1 MNPAFGFLGLLYCIT
16 ANLGQE
22 ASAQTIGSEANTIL
36 SESIRSRWLQRGR
49 APAVLVGVDY
59 KTDGFL
65 EGEPL
70 ERGWVMRFGLS
81 FKGH

>member
-16 ANLGQE
+16 ASHGQE
-22 ASAQTIGSEANTIL
+22 ASARTKGFGGGVWPEGRYLFASP
-36 SESIRSRWLQRGR
+36 GR
-49 APAVLVGVDY
+49 APAVLIGVGY

-70 ERGWVMRFGLS
+70 ERGWGMRFGLS
-81 FKGH
+81 FNGH

>member
-1 MNPAFGFLGLLYCIT
+1 MYPAFGFLGLLYCIT

-22 ASAQTIGSEANTIL
+22 ASARTKGIGGGV
-36 SESIRSRWLQRGR
+36 WLEGRYLFASLGR
-49 APAVLVGVDY
+49 APAVLVGVGY

>member
-1 MNPAFGFLGLLYCIT
+1 MNPAFGFLGIFFFV
-16 ANLGQE
+16 ASSHGQE

-49 APAVLVGVDY
+49 APAVLVGVGY